1 MCRAYELMSCVQ
13 RTFSCYSLT
22 LVQVAWSECIDA
34 WQPSGVCLEPFLFTA
49 AISVLIWRLLS
60 NAHDLL

>member
-1 MCRAYELMSCVQ
+1 MSRAYELMSCMQ
-13 RTFSCYSLT
+13 RTFSWYSLT

-34 WQPSGVCLEPFLFTA
+34 WQSSGVCLEPFVFTA
-49 AISVLIWRLLS
+49 AVLVLIWRLLS